1 MTVVPLSV
9 QTIEIL
15 KNFSTINT
23 SIVVK
28 AGNELKTISNA
39 ENIFA
44 QATVEETFPRD
55 FAIYDLSQF
64 IVGLSLFESPVLH
77 FDNDNYVTIH
87 DSNKG
92 RRVKYYFSNPEITM
106 KASPD
111 REVKFPGGNINF
123 DVTFDNIAALLK
135 ASAVYGLPDL
145 TVVSE
150 QDTVTLQV
158 RDKEDDTSNSY
169 DQVVTGS
176 SDDDYALDFKVENL
190 RLYSGVKTGTDGDYS
205 VSVSNRYISEWT
217 HKSIGLKYFIALEP

>member
-1 MTVVPLSV
+1 MLRSLVGSEMC
-9 QTIEIL
+9 I
-15 KNFSTINT
+15 
-23 SIVVK
+23 
-28 AGNELKTISNA
+28 
-39 ENIFA
+39 
-44 QATVEETFPRD
+44 RD
-55 FAIYDLSQF
+55 S
-64 IVGLSLFESPVLH
+64 
-77 FDNDNYVTIH
+77 
-87 DSNKG
+87 
-92 RRVKYYFSNPEITM
+92 
-106 KASPD
+106 
-111 REVKFPGGNINF
+111 
-123 DVTFDNIAALLK
+123 LK

-176 SDDDYALDFKVENL
+176 SDDEYALDFKVENL

>member
-77 FDNDNYVTIH
+77 FDNDNYVTIR

-111 REVKFPGGNINF
+111 REIKFPGGNINF
-123 DVTFDNIAALLK
+123 DVTFDNIALFLRHPLYTVSLILLLLVSRILSPSK
-135 ASAVYGLPDL
+135 SA
-145 TVVSE
+145 TRKMTHQTRMIRSS
-150 QDTVTLQV
+150 QDHPTMSMLWTLKWRTSDSTQV
-158 RDKEDDTSNSY
+158 
-169 DQVVTGS
+169 
-176 SDDDYALDFKVENL
+176 
-190 RLYSGVKTGTDGDYS
+190 
-205 VSVSNRYISEWT
+205 
-217 HKSIGLKYFIALEP
+217 